1 MNSLI
6 FSSQNKITTIISV
19 LWEYTNNGGASYQDL
34 TGNISP
40 TYNGTAFTIRV
51 KSVTPAEATYS
62 QTGTASITNVADTTA
77 QLTITG
83 TNPYTGSYT
92 SPTITIT
99 AASISGTAANPSVT
113 YNGTSQSG
121 AVITGVLPTGA
132 TYSGSVNATGTDYGG
147 YTSSISGTGNYT
159 GSVSGGTFTINK
171 KTINGTFIADYGYD
185 SGIFQYVIN
194 SVTFGGGAP
203 NAPFNDFQ
211 LSQSGGDNDPPPI
224 RIPVTF
230 SGTFDGAGNYTYTF
244 SGGSAFI
251 TSIGQTPVTL
261 TIATT
266 SSTNYTGSSTCVLT

>member
-6 FSSQNKITTIISV
+6 FSSQNKITTITSV

-99 AASISGTAANPSVT
+99 AASINGNAASGSSVWNNT
-113 YNGTSQSG
+113 LQSFN
-121 AVITGVLPTGA
+121 VITGVLPTGA
-132 TYSGSVNATGTDYGG
+132 TYSGSVNATGTDPGD
-147 YTSSISGTGNYT
+147 YTSSITGTGNYT
-159 GSVSGGTFTINK
+159 GSVSGGTFTI
-171 KTINGTFIADYGYD
+171 TGGTLDVIVE
-185 SGIFQYVIN
+185 QYNLTPGPPNSYNLRARVTN
-194 SVTFGGGAP
+194 SVMNGALYTDDNLGTPTSLTTTFQETGFYVGATTWQ
-203 NAPFNDFQ
+203 ATK
-211 LSQSGGDNDPPPI
+211 SGW
-224 RIPVTF
+224 T
-230 SGTFDGAGNYTYTF
+230 ST
-244 SGGSAFI
+244 GGSVF
-251 TSIGQTPVTL
+251 
-261 TIATT
+261 
-266 SSTNYTGSSTCVLT
+266 

>member
-6 FSSQNKITTIISV
+6 FSSQNKTTTIPITSV
-19 LWEYTNNGGASYQDL
+19 TWEYTNNGGASYQDL

-40 TYNGTAFTIRV
+40 TYNGTSFTIRV
-51 KSVTPAEATYS
+51 KSVTPVGATYS

-83 TNPYTGSYT
+83 TNSYTGSYT

-132 TYSGSVNATGTDYGG
+132 TYSGSVNATGTDSGG

-171 KTINGTFIADYGYD
+171 KTINGTFTADPVHSYD
-185 SGIFQYVIN
+185 DFLSAYVII
-194 SVTFGGGAP
+194 SVTFGGGPA
-203 NAPFNDFQ
+203 NAPFNNFQ
-211 LSQSGGDNDPPPI
+211 LSQSGGSTGDLPI
-224 RIPVTF
+224 TI

-244 SGGSAFI
+244 SGGALFI
-251 TSIGQTPVTL
+251 TAIGRPPVTL

-266 SSTNYTGSSTCVLT
+266 SSTNYTGTSTCVLT